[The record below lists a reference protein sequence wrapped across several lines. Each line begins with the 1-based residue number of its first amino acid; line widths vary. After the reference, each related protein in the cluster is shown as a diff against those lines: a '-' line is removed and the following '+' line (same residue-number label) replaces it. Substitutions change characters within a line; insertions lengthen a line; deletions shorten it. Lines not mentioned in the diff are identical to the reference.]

1 MPADPHERLLAIHAD
16 TADFFGRSLGGSW
29 VPDYLERRGMA
40 AALEPGSP
48 WQIGFAPAGWTTLTE
63 HLRQAGY
70 GDETLQ
76 ASGLSTRAR
85 TGHLVDRFRNRLTLP
100 IRDSHDRVIAF
111 VARAHPDAGDQTPK
125 YLNSPTTAIYR
136 KGEHL
141 LASSRTS
148 VMGRTPVVVEGPLD
162 AIAVSLASPDRH
174 QPLALCGTA
183 LTAAHAQIVSRVAGG
198 PGAPVIIATDSDDAG
213 RAAACHAFRQISR
226 VGSVPWAADLPPGF
240 DPAAV
245 LETRGGKL
253 RLWAGLTQ
261 SAYPLIDVVVDTVV
275 ADWSDRLRWVEGKVG
290 VVRSLAPDLAL
301 LSPTQLDR
309 QAQRLADLTGV
320 EPGTV
325 LGEVARSRTFPVGG
339 PVPAHTPSSSHLARP
354 AAVRGR

>member
-1 MPADPHERLLAIHAD
+1 MPTDPHDRLLAINAD
-16 TADFFGRSLGGSW
+16 AADFFSSDLGGSW
-29 VPDYLERRGMA
+29 VPNYLERRGLA
-40 AALEPGSP
+40 PALDPDSP

-70 GDETLQ
+70 GDDTLQ
-76 ASGLSTRAR
+76 ASGLATRAR

-100 IRDSHDRVIAF
+100 IRDSRDRVIAF

-141 LASSRTS
+141 LTTSLTS
-148 VMGRTPVVVEGPLD
+148 VKGRTPVVVEGPLD
-162 AIAVSLASPDRH
+162 AIAVLLGSPDRH

-183 LTAAHAQIVSRVAGG
+183 LTAVQAQIVSSVAGG
-198 PGAPVIIATDSDDAG
+198 PGAPVIVATDSDDAG
-213 RAAACHAFRQISR
+213 RAAACAAFRQLSR

-261 SAYPLIDVVVDTVV
+261 SAHPLIDVVVDTVV
-275 ADWSDRLRWVEGKVG
+275 ADWSDRLRWVEGRVG

-301 LSPTQLDR
+301 LAPAQLDR
-309 QAQRLADLTGV
+309 QAQRLADLIGV

-325 LGEVARSRTFPVGG
+325 LQEVARSLSFPLTT
-339 PVPAHTPSSSHLARP
+339 PAPTHTPSNSPLARP